1 MILLSND
8 KNAYISFGERIAH
21 RKSIPQE
28 KVIEVIN
35 ELRANCT
42 PEELKRV
49 LAKKSVLAHEV
60 WPIRN
65 PKGGPDWN
73 GIRLSNSIDSTV
85 VSDLAKKHDLE
96 VCRDDEFTRPT
107 SLNGD

>member
-42 PEELKRV
+42 PEEQ
-49 LAKKSVLAHEV
+49 KSVLAHEV

-65 PKGGPDWN
+65 PNGGPDWN
-73 GIRLSNSIDSTV
+73 GILLSNSIDSTV

-96 VCRDDEFTRPT
+96 VCMDDEFTRPT